1 MSTHVRIPLNDLGR
15 HNHALSNDL
24 AHAIERVLGRGWYI
38 LGPELEAFESE
49 FAAFCNTKH
58 AVGVG
63 NGTDA
68 LELALRALNLAP
80 GSEVATVA
88 NAGMYSSAAI
98 IAAGCTPVY
107 VDVDLQTLT
116 MSPAALAL
124 ALTPRTAAVIV
135 THLYGRMAL
144 IEDLLAI
151 AGDKQIPV
159 IEDCAQAH
167 GSERNG
173 RKAGSWG
180 ALGCFSFYPTKNCGA
195 LGDAGAVVTN
205 DGEFAARVQSLRQY
219 GWQSKYQASL
229 PGGRNSR
236 MDELQAAVLRV
247 KLSHIRDWNTR
258 RRSIANYYTSVL
270 SKCRVS
276 PPPISPDES
285 YVAHLYVLRS
295 PNRDA
300 LRAALAA
307 RGIATDVHYPVPDY
321 RQACMAAAGRSAP
334 ALEITEQCCREVVTL
349 PCFPEMSDAE
359 VEEVADAA
367 AACASQSASGC
378 AG

>member
-1 MSTHVRIPLNDLGR
+1 MSTHVRIPLNDLAR
-15 HNHALSNDL
+15 HNHALSNNL
-24 AHAIERVLGRGWYI
+24 AHAIECVLRRGWYI

-49 FAAFCNTKH
+49 FAAFCDTKY

-68 LELALRALNLAP
+68 LELALRALNLPP

-98 IAAGCTPVY
+98 LAAGCTPLY

-116 MSPAALAL
+116 MSPEALHR
-124 ALTPRTAAVIV
+124 ALTQRTAAVIV

-144 IEDLLAI
+144 IEDLVAV
-151 AGDKQIPV
+151 AGNMRIPV

-167 GSERNG
+167 GGERHG

-205 DGEFAARVQSLRQY
+205 DGKFAARVRSLRQY
-219 GWQSKYQASL
+219 GWDSKYRASL

-247 KLSHIRDWNTR
+247 KLPHIRDWNNR
-258 RRSIANYYTSVL
+258 RRVIAKYYTSIL
-270 SKCRVS
+270 SKCSVS
-276 PPPISPDES
+276 PPAVSPDES
-285 YVAHLYVLRS
+285 YVAHLYVVRS

-307 RGIATDVHYPVPDY
+307 QGIATDVHYPVPDY
-321 RQACMAAAGRSAP
+321 RQACMAAAARSIP
-334 ALEITEQCCREVVTL
+334 TLEITEQCCREVVTL

-359 VEEVADAA
+359 VEEVAEAV
-367 AACASQSASGC
+367 AACASQSAMGVC
-378 AG
+378 